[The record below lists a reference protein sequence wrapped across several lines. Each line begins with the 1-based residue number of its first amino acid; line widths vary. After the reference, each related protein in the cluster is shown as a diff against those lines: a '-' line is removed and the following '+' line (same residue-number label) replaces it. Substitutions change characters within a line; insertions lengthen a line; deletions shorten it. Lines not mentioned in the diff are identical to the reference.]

1 MQYLKLYT
9 SYKNLF
15 YKLNVFQFKDLIFAL
30 LDYVESKEV
39 REFKNKKVNSLYLSI
54 IQIINKE
61 KNTQK
66 QKKSIAGKE
75 GAKKRWKKQENGMCH
90 NSL

>member
-75 GAKKRWKKQENGMCH
+75 GAKKRWKK
-90 NSL
+90 